1 MRLAALYRN
10 PSFSPGRHRDN
21 DAAILDAVVARVEA
35 AGHDV
40 IRSSELEIEAGRL
53 PEADGYLN
61 MCQGPSASRR
71 LADLAPDR
79 TPVLNPASGVL
90 NCHRARLVSLLT
102 EAGLPFPETV
112 ILDADRERNRF
123 PSELARDGAPVWVK
137 RGDVHAQSADDVVSV
152 PLAGLAPA
160 VAGFGH
166 RGIATVAVQAH
177 VAGPVL
183 KFYGVRGTPFFHAY
197 PAAPIP
203 SDQPRPDIASL
214 ARVAFRAAEVLGL
227 EAFGGDAAF
236 PSFDDPILID
246 VNDWPSY
253 APVREAAA
261 DAIAHR
267 FLRLFAQE

>member
-21 DAAILDAVVARVEA
+21 DAAILDAVVTRVEA
-35 AGHDV
+35 DGHEV
-40 IRSSELEIEAGRL
+40 QRSSEIEIEAGRL
-53 PEADGYLN
+53 PKADGYLN
-61 MCQGPSASRR
+61 MCQGPLASRR
-71 LADLAPDR
+71 LADLDPNR
-79 TPVLNPASGVL
+79 TPVLNPADGVL
-90 NCHRARLVSLLT
+90 NCHRARLVELLT
-102 EAGLPFPETV
+102 GAGLPFPET
-112 ILDADRERNRF
+112 ILIGPGHDHTRF
-123 PSELARDGAPVWVK
+123 PFELARDGAPVWVK
-137 RGDVHAQSADDVVSV
+137 RGDVHAQSAEDVVSV

-160 VAGFGH
+160 VAGFAH
-166 RGIATVAVQAH
+166 RGIATVALQAH
-177 VAGPVL
+177 VGGPVL

-203 SDQPRPDIASL
+203 DDQPRPDIASL

-246 VNDWPSY
+246 MNDWPSY